1 MVSHNFYYTIYLFL
15 AKYCAA
21 WGTHTQKILSHS
33 KTSKKHFLKEI
44 NAESAKKRRVKV
56 SLKNQLFEFDHSKD
70 MVHFISSFYIIHLS
84 RVDIY
89 NSKWKIAYIKDFLYI
104 N

>member
-1 MVSHNFYYTIYLFL
+1 MVSHNFYYTTIYLFL

-44 NAESAKKRRVKV
+44 NAESAKKG
-56 SLKNQLFEFDHSKD
+56 E
-70 MVHFISSFYIIHLS
+70 
-84 RVDIY
+84 
-89 NSKWKIAYIKDFLYI
+89 
-104 N
+104 